1 MYESKHS
8 EHCSLKLAASECYA
22 YAITFKVTLPASSWA
37 TLSMG
42 SYVSHSHL
50 ARYSRH
56 ASWIIIVG
64 SIIYFRVWQL
74 QSSSACCWKVGALKP
89 TSYLFI
95 IYPSALTP
103 AMCLW
108 WYCSCNSH
116 RDTKS
121 ISNYLEDE
129 LATFRSSRRER
140 WTSVGM
146 LCFSAKRN
154 TALITMGRVSNS
166 EVANY
171 YN

>member
-1 MYESKHS
+1 MLCICNHIQG
-8 EHCSLKLAASECYA
+8 HIASFIMSHTLYGVLC
-22 YAITFKVTLPASSWA
+22 ISFTFGKV
-37 TLSMG
+37 
-42 SYVSHSHL
+42 
-50 ARYSRH
+50 SRH

-64 SIIYFRVWQL
+64 SIILFRVWQP

-103 AMCLW
+103 AMCLQ

-116 RDTKS
+116 HDTTC

-146 LCFSAKRN
+146 LCFSSKLN